1 MVQSHIR
8 GHREETRKIEGI
20 GDFSSIALYKT
31 ETMLEIDENAKTYSF
46 HFTNFWK
53 NWLFFTTI
61 QKINSCTKLENVK
74 NGLRE
79 FWNHA
84 LQLGYCWIPFVAK

>member
-46 HFTNFWK
+46 HFTNF
-53 NWLFFTTI
+53 
-61 QKINSCTKLENVK
+61 
-74 NGLRE
+74 
-79 FWNHA
+79 
-84 LQLGYCWIPFVAK
+84 